1 MAKVSKK
8 PKMGRPK
15 IEIDIRQLKS
25 FMRLSPNLKDTADF
39 FDVSEDKI
47 EDLIKENWNMSF
59 PEFRDKNAVHSRMG
73 IKRKMIEKA
82 MAGDNTMLI
91 WLSKNMLGMSDK
103 VETKHSGQIDQ
114 KQMIESPQE
123 HLDRIKAMLKDDLK

>member
-1 MAKVSKK
+1 MAKKNK
-8 PKMGRPK
+8 GGRP
-15 IEIDIRQLKS
+15 EIHIDLHQLKS

-47 EDLIKENWNMSF
+47 EDTIKKHFGLSF

-82 MAGDNTMLI
+82 LSGDNTMLI

-103 VETKHSGQIDQ
+103 VETK
-114 KQMIESPQE
+114 
-123 HLDRIKAMLKDDLK
+123 LDVSSMSDEELEKKIKELEGKK